1 MKTIRI
7 MFCMFAV
14 CMLWACG
21 DDGKTPAYKNAKLS
35 IEKRVDDL
43 LGRMTLEEKVGQ
55 LCSRYD
61 NFTPAD
67 VENKALLDSFFTM
80 IPSKPQP
87 PKTAYNSQLPPQC
100 AILARSTNLHF

>member
-14 CMLWACG
+14 CMLWSCG
-21 DDGKTPAYKNAKLS
+21 DGGKTPVYKDAKQKS
-35 IEKRVDDL
+35 
-43 LGRMTLEEKVGQ
+43 Q